1 MMRLM
6 MAIDPDLFAAV
17 VGALESAGDELDE
30 LKNGIG
36 SQMRPWYPPDDLQ
49 ALLDQ
54 REALLATLARVC
66 EGYEKQGKLAV
77 AKRIRAI
84 YAEELPRANA
94 DYDMPAAPVMA
105 EVIEQVADALE
116 RVRRAKCVDGDV
128 RDALDAARA

>member
-1 MMRLM
+1 
-6 MAIDPDLFAAV
+6 MAIPH
-17 VGALESAGDELDE
+17 
-30 LKNGIG
+30 
-36 SQMRPWYPPDDLQ
+36 PDDPCFTVLPSG
-49 ALLDQ
+49 AICGH
-54 REALLATLARVC
+54 RYGRHFEALLATLARVC

-84 YAEELPRANA
+84 YAEELPKANA

-128 RDALDAARA
+128 RDALDAVRA

>member
-1 MMRLM
+1 
-6 MAIDPDLFAAV
+6 MAIDPDLFAATV
-17 VGALESAGDELDE
+17 EALEAAADEFENLT
-30 LKNGIG
+30 KGVG
-36 SQMRPWYPPDDLQ
+36 SEGWPWPVPDDLQ

-84 YAEELPRANA
+84 YAEELPKANA

-128 RDALDAARA
+128 RDALDAVRA